1 MRYRYKGGFLPRW
14 YKERNIKNYINKLKL
29 YLVIIVIING
39 IFAPFTINKLM
50 DNPKKSKDNL
60 SENIPEVK
68 KQYCEN
74 NQVKAL
80 KWFINNKF
88 YENGAYRFVK
98 EGKTNFSITLKD
110 INNLDELRNSLNK
123 NKIKFSSFMVFKEN
137 TEWKA
142 SIDMD

>member
-29 YLVIIVIING
+29 YLIIIIIING

-50 DNPKKSKDNL
+50 TNSKNNEDNF
-60 SENIPEVK
+60 SESMPEVK
-68 KQYCEN
+68 KQHCEN
-74 NQVKAL
+74 SQVKAL
-80 KWFINNKF
+80 KWFINDKF
-88 YENGAYRFVK
+88 YDNGTYKLIK
-98 EGKTNFSITLKD
+98 EGKTNLSITLED
-110 INNLDELRNSLNK
+110 INNLDELKNSLNK

-142 SIDMD
+142 SIDID